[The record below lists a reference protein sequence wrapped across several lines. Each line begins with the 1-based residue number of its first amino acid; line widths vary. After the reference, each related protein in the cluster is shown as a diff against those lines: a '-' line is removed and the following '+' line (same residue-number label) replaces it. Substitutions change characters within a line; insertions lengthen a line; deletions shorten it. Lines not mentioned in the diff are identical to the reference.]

1 MMKSVFPVM
10 GLMLVA
16 QESMAGLPLG
26 LNLPSALPF
35 GMSGVVGLAAVG
47 LIIGI
52 QVIKRKK

>member
-16 QESMAGLPLG
+16 QESMAGLVLG

-35 GMSGVVGLAAVG
+35 GMSGIVGLAAVG
-47 LIIGI
+47 LIII
-52 QVIKRKK
+52 NLIK